1 MKKLINGIIEFRKN
15 LLPAQRE
22 KFARLALGQSPDAL
36 FIGCS
41 DSRVAV
47 NVLGTLNVSNIIVCG
62 HSECGA
68 MHALANGRDKLK
80 DKNLLSWLRHG
91 EKGLEDLNSYW

>member
-22 KFARLALGQSPDAL
+22 NFARLALGQSPDAL

-47 NVLGTLNVSNIIVCG
+47 NVFASTDPGYLFVVRNLGNLVPSCG
-62 HSECGA
+62 SDG
-68 MHALANGRDKLK
+68 
-80 DKNLLSWLRHG
+80 
-91 EKGLEDLNSYW
+91 